1 MFLYLLFFLVL
12 FHRAILLSGSPLSP
26 LSLVRDPVYYGH
38 QVAKLV
44 NCSPDLQHL
53 HLLNCLRDRP
63 LEQLLNAQLH
73 VPEFT
78 TAFGPSVD
86 GVIIDVG
93 TAAESSRTNSQS
105 SEKNNSNNIL
115 FLWINR
121 VEFQKLNF
129 QYISR
134 KTFSKCYN
142 TIEIKIKSKLNFA
155 STHLYRVLDVIN
167 IGTSCIVLYYIYFFE
182 NISYKYHKGRTI
194 FDLDDN

>member
-1 MFLYLLFFLVL
+1 ML

-53 HLLNCLRDRP
+53 HLLNCLRDTP
-63 LEQLLNAQLH
+63 LDQLLNTQLH

-93 TAAESSRTNSQS
+93 MAEPGRLGQQS
-105 SEKNNSNNIL
+105 G
-115 FLWINR
+115 
-121 VEFQKLNF
+121 KLRQSYDTTQSF
-129 QYISR
+129 RFRYLYIS
-134 KTFSKCYN
+134 F
-142 TIEIKIKSKLNFA
+142 
-155 STHLYRVLDVIN
+155 
-167 IGTSCIVLYYIYFFE
+167 
-182 NISYKYHKGRTI
+182 GRFRRPVVTK
-194 FDLDDN
+194 

>member
-1 MFLYLLFFLVL
+1 MFVTGNRRFEKTRAKMSPPQNDDFQSYIIRKATIVPNVDLYLLSYLFVLIIFSLHFMFAVL

-53 HLLNCLRDRP
+53 HLLNCLRDTP
-63 LEQLLNAQLH
+63 LDQLLNAQLH

-93 TAAESSRTNSQS
+93 TAAESSRLSSQS
-105 SEKNNSNNIL
+105 SE
-115 FLWINR
+115 
-121 VEFQKLNF
+121 
-129 QYISR
+129 
-134 KTFSKCYN
+134 
-142 TIEIKIKSKLNFA
+142 
-155 STHLYRVLDVIN
+155 
-167 IGTSCIVLYYIYFFE
+167 
-182 NISYKYHKGRTI
+182 
-194 FDLDDN
+194 

>member
-1 MFLYLLFFLVL
+1 MVRIVRLFHDNIYFSSEIEGLRKRVQKRDNDNPKRHQSYTLYTQVIVILLSIGSYIFFFFIMFLYLLFFLVL

-44 NCSPDLQHL
+44 NCSPELQHL
-53 HLLNCLRDRP
+53 HLLNCLRDTS
-63 LEQLLNAQLH
+63 LEKLLNAQLH

-105 SEKNNSNNIL
+105 SEKNNSLDI
-115 FLWINR
+115 R
-121 VEFQKLNF
+121 
-129 QYISR
+129 
-134 KTFSKCYN
+134 
-142 TIEIKIKSKLNFA
+142 
-155 STHLYRVLDVIN
+155 ST
-167 IGTSCIVLYYIYFFE
+167 
-182 NISYKYHKGRTI
+182 
-194 FDLDDN
+194 

>member
-1 MFLYLLFFLVL
+1 MFVARNRRFEKARAKLSPPQTTIFSPILYARPRLSYRSLSHIISNCLDNFSLRFIFAVL

-53 HLLNCLRDRP
+53 HLLNCLRDTP
-63 LEQLLNAQLH
+63 LDQLLNAQLH

-93 TAAESSRTNSQS
+93 TAAESSRLGAQS
-105 SEKNNSNNIL
+105 SE
-115 FLWINR
+115 
-121 VEFQKLNF
+121 
-129 QYISR
+129 
-134 KTFSKCYN
+134 
-142 TIEIKIKSKLNFA
+142 
-155 STHLYRVLDVIN
+155 
-167 IGTSCIVLYYIYFFE
+167 
-182 NISYKYHKGRTI
+182 
-194 FDLDDN
+194 

>member
-1 MFLYLLFFLVL
+1 ML

-53 HLLNCLRDRP
+53 HLLNCLRDTP
-63 LEQLLNAQLH
+63 LDQLLNTQLH

-93 TAAESSRTNSQS
+93 TAGVGTQS
-105 SEKNNSNNIL
+105 SKFIRQSKQ
-115 FLWINR
+115 IN
-121 VEFQKLNF
+121 
-129 QYISR
+129 YIEVIVLS
-134 KTFSKCYN
+134 TYN
-142 TIEIKIKSKLNFA
+142 IKIVHENSD
-155 STHLYRVLDVIN
+155 STR
-167 IGTSCIVLYYIYFFE
+167 
-182 NISYKYHKGRTI
+182 
-194 FDLDDN
+194 

>member
-1 MFLYLLFFLVL
+1 MCDVINGLCFFPVL

-53 HLLNCLRDRP
+53 HLLNCLRDTP
-63 LEQLLNAQLH
+63 LDQLLNTQLR

-93 TAAESSRTNSQS
+93 MAEPGRLGPQS
-105 SEKNNSNNIL
+105 SE
-115 FLWINR
+115 
-121 VEFQKLNF
+121 
-129 QYISR
+129 
-134 KTFSKCYN
+134 YN
-142 TIEIKIKSKLNFA
+142 VMA
-155 STHLYRVLDVIN
+155 Y
-167 IGTSCIVLYYIYFFE
+167 
-182 NISYKYHKGRTI
+182 
-194 FDLDDN
+194 